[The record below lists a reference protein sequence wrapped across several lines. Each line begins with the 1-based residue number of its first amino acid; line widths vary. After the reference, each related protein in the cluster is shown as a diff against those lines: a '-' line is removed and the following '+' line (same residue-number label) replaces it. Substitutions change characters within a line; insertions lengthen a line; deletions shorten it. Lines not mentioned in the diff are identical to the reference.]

1 MNIGIFD
8 SGIGGLTVFK
18 EIDKNFPEANLYYI
32 GDTARV
38 PYGNKSEDTII
49 RYSLELSE
57 FLVKNF
63 KVDAIVVACNT
74 ASSYAV
80 DKIKNYLNIPVID
93 VITPGVLTAVNTTKN
108 DKIGVIGT
116 QATIRSKSYEKKLK
130 KVNPDF
136 KVYSK
141 ACPLFVPLVEEGKI
155 KGKIA
160 RLIIEDYLDSLVK
173 EGIDTLILGC
183 THYPLLK
190 EEISNLYPHL
200 NIVDSSTLISDF
212 IKKLNILE
220 KKEGERKVFIT
231 DSSPSF
237 ETLKNLLI
245 PHLHFEK
252 IDLNDICTL

>member
-18 EIDKNFPEANLYYI
+18 EIDRSFPQANLYYI

-38 PYGNKSEDTII
+38 PYGNKSEETII
-49 RYSLELSE
+49 RYSLELSD

-63 KVDAIVVACNT
+63 KVDVIVVACNT

-80 DKIKNYLNIPVID
+80 EKIKSYLNIPVID
-93 VITPGVLTAVNTTKN
+93 VITPGVLTAIKTTKN
-108 DKIGVIGT
+108 KKIGVIGT

-130 KVNPDF
+130 EIDLNF

-155 KGKIA
+155 KGKIT
-160 RLIIEDYLDSLVK
+160 RLIIEDYLNPLIDK
-173 EGIDTLILGC
+173 GIDTLILGC

-190 EEISNLYPHL
+190 EEIESIYPYI
-200 NIVDSSTLISDF
+200 NIVDSSMMISNFIETLNFPS
-212 IKKLNILE
+212 KE
-220 KKEGERKVFIT
+220 KGKRKIFIT

-237 ETLKNLLI
+237 EILKNLLV
-245 PHLHFEK
+245 PHLQFEK
-252 IDLNDICTL
+252 IELKHICSL

>member
-18 EIDKNFPEANLYYI
+18 EIDKSFPKANLYYI

-38 PYGNKSEDTII
+38 PYGNKSEETII

-63 KVDAIVVACNT
+63 KVDVIVVACNT

-80 DKIKNYLNIPVID
+80 DKIKNYLKIPVID
-93 VITPGVLTAVNTTKN
+93 VITPGVLTAVTTTKN
-108 DKIGVIGT
+108 GKIGVIGT

-130 KVNPDF
+130 ELNPDF
-136 KVYSK
+136 EVYSN

-155 KGKIA
+155 KGKIT
-160 RLIIEDYLDSLVK
+160 RLIIEDYLKNLVEK
-173 EGIDTLILGC
+173 DIDTLILGC

-190 EEISNLYPHL
+190 EEISSLYPDI
-200 NIVDSSTLISDF
+200 NIVDSSALISDF
-212 IKKLNILE
+212 IKKLNIFNE
-220 KKEGERKVFIT
+220 KNGERRVFIT

-245 PHLHFEK
+245 PHLKFEK
-252 IDLNDICTL
+252 IDLNQICTL